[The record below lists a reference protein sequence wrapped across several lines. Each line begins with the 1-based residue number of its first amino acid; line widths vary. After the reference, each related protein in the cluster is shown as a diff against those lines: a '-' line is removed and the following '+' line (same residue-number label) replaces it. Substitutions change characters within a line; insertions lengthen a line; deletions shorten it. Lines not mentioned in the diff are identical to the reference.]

1 MEKTLD
7 AGHEL
12 PHKARPGWEEVQVM
26 KRKLLLGAA
35 LALCCGCSS
44 MNNTESGALGG
55 GAIGGLLGAGVGALA
70 HAPVAGAAIGAATGA
85 LVGGAAG
92 ANEDRR
98 EQQAA
103 VQASAVAAA
112 NQQAVARAPSLPDI
126 VQMTRNGVPEVNI
139 IAQIRNSGV
148 AYNLNADDVTYL
160 SQNGVSS
167 AVIAELQSRVPGR
180 VYAGQPAVLYPGP
193 GYYAYPPPPVGVG
206 VVVGGYR
213 RW

>member
-1 MEKTLD
+1 
-7 AGHEL
+7 
-12 PHKARPGWEEVQVM
+12 M
-26 KRKLLLGAA
+26 KRKLLLGSV

-92 ANEDRR
+92 AQEDRR
-98 EQQAA
+98 EQVAQANA
-103 VQASAVAAA
+103 GAIAAA
-112 NQQAVARAPSLPDI
+112 NQQALARAPSLPDI

-139 IAQIRNSGV
+139 IGQIRNSGV
-148 AYNLNADDVTYL
+148 AYNLNADDLTYL

-180 VYAGQPAVLYPGP
+180 VYSGQAVLYPA
-193 GYYAYPPPPVGVG
+193 GYVYGPPPPVGVG
-206 VVVGGYR
+206 VVVGGGYR